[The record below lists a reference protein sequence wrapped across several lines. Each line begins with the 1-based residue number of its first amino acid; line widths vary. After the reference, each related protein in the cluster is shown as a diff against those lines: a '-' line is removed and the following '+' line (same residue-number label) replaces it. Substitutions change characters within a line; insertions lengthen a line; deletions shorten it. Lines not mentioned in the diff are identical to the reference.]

1 MPWACNPL
9 IPHGMVSTS
18 APDVSADTAGALH
31 FTTIH
36 DMNVQAKSL
45 ENLRPFQVGNPGGPG
60 RTPEKVP
67 AFLRRLSETDDPKE
81 VERLVLS
88 GMRNPL
94 IAAKLRAIQA
104 EDPELANK
112 ATEQVWDRVF
122 GRATQRT
129 EVSGQVD
136 LRALMTGDAG
146 DAFTE

>member
-1 MPWACNPL
+1 MANPNGN
-9 IPHGMVSTS
+9 IEAITPHQ
-18 APDVSADTAGALH
+18 
-31 FTTIH
+31 F
-36 DMNVQAKSL
+36 K
-45 ENLRPFQVGNPGGPG
+45 VGNPGGPG

-67 AFLRRLSETDDPKE
+67 AFLRRLSETDDPAE
-81 VERLVLS
+81 VERLVMS

-136 LRALMTGDAG
+136 LRALMTGEVG
-146 DAFTE
+146 DSFTE